1 MSARLGIIAGAIF
14 VSWTIGT
21 ARAEQLVL
29 IPSTTEV
36 LIRSN

>member
-1 MSARLGIIAGAIF
+1 MKARSVLIVGVII
-14 VSWTIGT
+14 VSLMVGT

-36 LIRSN
+36 LIR